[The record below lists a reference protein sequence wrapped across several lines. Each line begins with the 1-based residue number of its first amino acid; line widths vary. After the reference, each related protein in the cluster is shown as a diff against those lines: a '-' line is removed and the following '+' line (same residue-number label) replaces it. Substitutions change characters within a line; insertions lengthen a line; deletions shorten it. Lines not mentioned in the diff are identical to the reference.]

1 MAVDV
6 REQLAQLGAQ
16 LRSARLAAQ
25 MSQEDLGRRAGISRQ
40 LVSRIE
46 SGHPNGEIAAV
57 IAVANALEYSITAT
71 PRRRPNTGQQAARDL
86 INQLR
91 GTPATT

>member
-1 MAVDV
+1 MVVDV

-16 LRSARLAAQ
+16 LRSARLQANL
-25 MSQEDLGRRAGISRQ
+25 SQDELGRRAGVSRQ

-46 SGHPNGEIAAV
+46 SGHPNGEISAV

-71 PRRRPNTGQQAARDL
+71 PRRTPSTGEQAARDL

-91 GTPATT
+91 GTASKA